1 MLQDFI
7 FRNIA
12 SNQIAIRDWALK
24 CGAAFSMLYE
34 PLAKDVFDELY
45 AQFFKNHNIRIWET
59 AITCIF
65 ELLDRYGVD
74 SFVVQEE
81 QNKSKKT
88 GRQLYNTLE
97 FIDADEDTGQ
107 SATLGQGVGVIY
119 MMSHFLDTCDDM
131 CIVRAIIN
139 GFCRLVL
146 HGHIENRDIVEKL
159 LLRYFNPSTGK

>member
-1 MLQDFI
+1 MQDFI

-59 AITCIF
+59 AISCIF

-74 SFVVQEE
+74 NFVVQEE

-97 FIDADEDTGQ
+97 FIDADEDTVH

-131 CIVRAIIN
+131 CIVRAIID

-146 HGHIENRDIVEKL
+146 HGHIDNRDIMEKL
-159 LLRYFNPSTGK
+159 LIRYFNPATGMY

>member
-1 MLQDFI
+1 
-7 FRNIA
+7 
-12 SNQIAIRDWALK
+12 
-24 CGAAFSMLYE
+24 MLYE

-97 FIDADEDTGQ
+97 FIDADDDTRQ
-107 SATLGQGVGVIY
+107 STTLGQGVGVIY

-159 LLRYFNPSTGK
+159 LLRYFNPATGKLNTTMHGFLKRNTHKVIRFVLPNSYL

>member
-1 MLQDFI
+1 
-7 FRNIA
+7 
-12 SNQIAIRDWALK
+12 
-24 CGAAFSMLYE
+24 MLYE

-59 AITCIF
+59 SITCIF

-74 SFVVQEE
+74 YFAVQEE
-81 QNKSKKT
+81 QSKTKKT

-97 FIDADEDTGQ
+97 FIDVDDDARQ

-146 HGHIENRDIVEKL
+146 HGRIENRDIIEKL
-159 LLRYFNPSTGK
+159 LLRYFNPATGKLAH

>member
-1 MLQDFI
+1 M
-7 FRNIA
+7 A

-74 SFVVQEE
+74 SFIVLEE

-97 FIDADEDTGQ
+97 FVDADEDTHQ
-107 SATLGQGVGVIY
+107 STTLGQGVGVIY

-131 CIVRAIIN
+131 CIIRAIIN

-146 HGHIENRDIVEKL
+146 HGHIINHDVVEKL
-159 LLRYFNPSTGK
+159 LLRYFNPVTGKIVIFFLLYF